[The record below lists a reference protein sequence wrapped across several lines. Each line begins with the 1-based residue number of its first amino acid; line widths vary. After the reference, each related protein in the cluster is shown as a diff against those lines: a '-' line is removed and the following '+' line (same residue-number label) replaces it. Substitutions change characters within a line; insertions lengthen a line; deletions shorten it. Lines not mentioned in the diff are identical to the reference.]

1 MYAVFEDGSRQY
13 KVSEGGLVTVD
24 YRENEKG
31 SRIEFPRVLLYAS
44 GTDVQI
50 GQPVVEG
57 ARVVGEVVDHPS
69 IKTLSQRYHRRKNVR
84 RVKGHR
90 QYYTLVRVRHILL
103 AGQEPP
109 AAPAPAPSQPQ
120 APAATPPAST
130 PTPGTPS

>member
-13 KVSEGGLVTVD
+13 KVVEGGLVTVD

-50 GQPVVEG
+50 GQPVVAG

-69 IKTLSQRYHRRKNVR
+69 IKTMSQRFHRRKNVR
-84 RVKGHR
+84 RLKGHR

-109 AAPAPAPSQPQ
+109 AAPAPSPAPT
-120 APAATPPAST
+120 PAASTPPA
-130 PTPGTPS
+130 PGTPS